1 MTNFSNMLAAVF
13 FAAGLTFAVGISNE
27 SIAADKHE
35 DHSGH
40 DHKGEHG
47 HKAGHSHKEEH
58 GHHAKHGGQL
68 IELGDHQAV
77 EMVVRGTEISFY
89 VSEDDKPADLA
100 GGTFRLF
107 VQNGSDVM
115 SSALTIK
122 GNRLIAKLAKP
133 VASGAK
139 VVLTGKDGHGHV
151 LQARFVRK

>member
-1 MTNFSNMLAAVF
+1 MTNLSNMLAAVF
-13 FAAGLTFAVGISNE
+13 FAAGMTFALGISNE
-27 SIAADKHE
+27 SIAADKHK
-35 DHSGH
+35 DHS
-40 DHKGEHG
+40 
-47 HKAGHSHKEEH
+47 GHSHKEEH

-89 VSEDDKPADLA
+89 ISEDDKPADLD

-115 SSALTIK
+115 SSALTIES
-122 GNRLIAKLAKP
+122 NRLIAKLAKP
-133 VASGAK
+133 VPSGAK

>member
-13 FAAGLTFAVGISNE
+13 FVAGLTFAVGVSNG

-40 DHKGEHG
+40 GHKGER
-47 HKAGHSHKEEH
+47 

-77 EMVVRGTEISFY
+77 EMVVRGAEISFY
-89 VSEDDKPADLA
+89 VSEDDKPADLD

-115 SSALTIK
+115 SSTLTIK
-122 GNRLIAKLAKP
+122 GNRLIAKLAKAVP
-133 VASGAK
+133 SGAK

>member
-1 MTNFSNMLAAVF
+1 MLAAVF

-27 SIAADKHE
+27 SIAADEHK
-35 DHSGH
+35 DHS
-40 DHKGEHG
+40 
-47 HKAGHSHKEEH
+47 GHSHKEEH

-89 VSEDDKPADLA
+89 VSEDDKPADLD

-115 SSALTIK
+115 SSGLTIK

>member
-40 DHKGEHG
+40 G
-47 HKAGHSHKEEH
+47 HKEEH

-89 VSEDDKPADLA
+89 VSEDDKPADLD

-115 SSALTIK
+115 SSTLTIK

-133 VASGAK
+133 VTSGAK

-151 LQARFVRK
+151 LQARFVKK

>member
-13 FAAGLTFAVGISNE
+13 FAAGMTFALGISNE
-27 SIAADKHE
+27 SIAADKHK
-35 DHSGH
+35 DHS
-40 DHKGEHG
+40 
-47 HKAGHSHKEEH
+47 GHSHKEEH

-77 EMVVRGTEISFY
+77 EMVV
-89 VSEDDKPADLA
+89 
-100 GGTFRLF
+100 
-107 VQNGSDVM
+107 GSDVI
-115 SSALTIK
+115 SSALTIES
-122 GNRLIAKLAKP
+122 NRLIAKLAKP

>member
-40 DHKGEHG
+40 G
-47 HKAGHSHKEEH
+47 HKEEH

-89 VSEDDKPADLA
+89 VSEDDKPADLD

-115 SSALTIK
+115 SSTLTIK

-133 VASGAK
+133 VTSGAK

>member
-1 MTNFSNMLAAVF
+1 MTNFSNILAAVF

-40 DHKGEHG
+40 G
-47 HKAGHSHKEEH
+47 HKEEH

-89 VSEDDKPADLA
+89 VSEDDKPADLD

-115 SSALTIK
+115 SSTLTIK

-133 VASGAK
+133 VTSGAK

-151 LQARFVRK
+151 LQARFVKK

>member
-1 MTNFSNMLAAVF
+1 MITACSGAI
-13 FAAGLTFAVGISNE
+13 AGVTGDVALQLQGGV
-27 SIAADKHE
+27 
-35 DHSGH
+35 
-40 DHKGEHG
+40 EHLRN
-47 HKAGHSHKEEH
+47 AEVD
-58 GHHAKHGGQL
+58 
-68 IELGDHQAV
+68 ELGDHQAV

-89 VSEDDKPADLA
+89 VSEDDKPADLD

-115 SSALTIK
+115 SSGLTIK